1 MLHILDEPTIGQH
14 PADVARLLPV
24 LRRLAGPVIYVE
36 HDRSAAAEA
45 DQAIDIGPGAGSAGG
60 QVIYTGTPA
69 GLWQADTPT
78 GRYFSQRQAVPI
90 PAPRPRPEQFLMIR
104 GAALRNLRDIDLTF
118 PLGRLTVITGVSGSG
133 KSTLIEEVLLP
144 SLLQHQPVGCRAIEG
159 PAITSILV
167 DQDPIGQNPRSN
179 PATYTKL
186 ADLIRDCFAA
196 ASGLSA
202 SHFSFNRPEG
212 ACPTCQG
219 MGAQEV
225 RMSYLPPTWI
235 PCPDCDGQRFSDE
248 VLAARVD
255 FGGRWLSIADFYALS
270 IREAAPL
277 LLENSSLPPSRRRAA
292 RQILDALIDT
302 GLGYLELG
310 QPSPTLSGGEAQRVK
325 LAKFLGKSSLS
336 DHLLI
341 LDEPSTGLHPQ
352 DISGLLIILDRLARS
367 GATIVVVEHSTDV
380 IRAADWVLDLGPG
393 AGPAGGQLIYAGPPA
408 GLLTAEASLT
418 GRALRQESALQPRA
432 ASSAAHPRPAHIAIR
447 NARANNLTGVD
458 VDFPKGALTVV
469 TGVSGSGKS
478 SLVGDV
484 LESEARRRFL
494 ETLSMYERQGTREGP
509 EAAVDAVSGLGVA
522 VTLTGER
529 RVYERRATLG
539 TATEIAHHL
548 AILLTSFGERP
559 CPNCAQPLRRQAT
572 WVCPNCAYT
581 APLPQPRHFNPWVYG
596 AACTTCH
603 GVGTLQIPC
612 PEKLIIHPEKPLI
625 AGAMYSPGFFPNGY
639 LGKPYNGGNDLLL
652 ALGARFGFDPAT
664 TPWNELSPEVQSVF
678 LYGDNQPMEVI
689 VHSRA
694 QGTFTRTATFPG
706 FYGWIRDWD
715 VGGTY
720 TRTETC
726 PDCAG
731 SALRPAYASVTLT
744 GYTSYQLSEMPLAEL
759 LPILRAFN
767 SPAIAAH
774 LAAASLNTAL
784 RRIEFLLRVGLGYLH
799 LNRISATL
807 SAGEAQRVRLAGLL
821 GSGLTALTVL
831 LDEPTRGLHP
841 REIDAL
847 LSALFELRDEGNTLI
862 VVEHDLNFMRAADY
876 LVDVGPGP
884 GLAGGQIVA
893 RGTPAQVAQANTL
906 TAAWLR
912 AEKRAGPYPERRT
925 PNAWLTLRGARANNL
940 RSEMVRFP
948 LGVLVGICGVSGS
961 GKSTLV
967 IDTLARA
974 LAPHKHSTSV
984 AQEPFEPGPHDAIE
998 GAPARVILVDQVKT
1012 GLETPSA
1019 FLGLDPL
1026 LRALF
1031 AASEEAGALGL
1042 DESAFNRGCSA
1053 CGGRGA
1059 LKTELEFLPA
1069 LYYPCEVCRGSGL
1082 RPEAWDVHVGGLS
1095 LPEVYT
1101 LPIERTFELFCGDP
1115 ALAAPL
1121 AAARQV
1127 GLGYLV
1133 LHQPG
1138 HTLSGGEA
1146 QRLKIA
1152 RELCQKAQP
1161 ASLYILDEP
1170 TVGQHLEDVARL
1182 NAVLHHLVA
1191 AGHSVFVV
1199 EHHPHLLAACDWLI
1213 ELGPGGGPQGGR
1225 VIAAGTPEDLAKMDT
1240 PIGPYLKEVLG

>member
-1 MLHILDEPTIGQH
+1 
-14 PADVARLLPV
+14 V
-24 LRRLAGPVIYVE
+24 
-36 HDRSAAAEA
+36 
-45 DQAIDIGPGAGSAGG
+45 
-60 QVIYTGTPA
+60 
-69 GLWQADTPT
+69 
-78 GRYFSQRQAVPI
+78 
-90 PAPRPRPEQFLMIR
+90 
-104 GAALRNLRDIDLTF
+104 
-118 PLGRLTVITGVSGSG
+118 
-133 KSTLIEEVLLP
+133 
-144 SLLQHQPVGCRAIEG
+144 
-159 PAITSILV
+159 
-167 DQDPIGQNPRSN
+167 
-179 PATYTKL
+179 
-186 ADLIRDCFAA
+186 
-196 ASGLSA
+196 
-202 SHFSFNRPEG
+202 
-212 ACPTCQG
+212 
-219 MGAQEV
+219 
-225 RMSYLPPTWI
+225 
-235 PCPDCDGQRFSDE
+235 
-248 VLAARVD
+248 
-255 FGGRWLSIADFYALS
+255 
-270 IREAAPL
+270 
-277 LLENSSLPPSRRRAA
+277 
-292 RQILDALIDT
+292 
-302 GLGYLELG
+302 
-310 QPSPTLSGGEAQRVK
+310 
-325 LAKFLGKSSLS
+325 
-336 DHLLI
+336 
-341 LDEPSTGLHPQ
+341 
-352 DISGLLIILDRLARS
+352 
-367 GATIVVVEHSTDV
+367 
-380 IRAADWVLDLGPG
+380 
-393 AGPAGGQLIYAGPPA
+393 
-408 GLLTAEASLT
+408 
-418 GRALRQESALQPRA
+418 
-432 ASSAAHPRPAHIAIR
+432 
-447 NARANNLTGVD
+447 
-458 VDFPKGALTVV
+458 
-469 TGVSGSGKS
+469 
-478 SLVGDV
+478 
-484 LESEARRRFL
+484 
-494 ETLSMYERQGTREGP
+494 
-509 EAAVDAVSGLGVA
+509 
-522 VTLTGER
+522 
-529 RVYERRATLG
+529 
-539 TATEIAHHL
+539 
-548 AILLTSFGERP
+548 
-559 CPNCAQPLRRQAT
+559 
-572 WVCPNCAYT
+572 
-581 APLPQPRHFNPWVYG
+581 
-596 AACTTCH
+596 
-603 GVGTLQIPC
+603 PC

-678 LYGDNQPMEVI
+678 LYGDDQPMEVI
-689 VHSRA
+689 VHSRSL
-694 QGTFTRTATFPG
+694 GTFTRTATFPG

-726 PDCAG
+726 SDCGG
-731 SALRPAYASVTLT
+731 SALRPAYASVTLA
-744 GYTSYQLSEMPLAEL
+744 GYNSYSLSEMPLTEL
-759 LPILRAFN
+759 LPVLRAFN
-767 SPAIAAH
+767 SPVIATH

-784 RRIEFLLRVGLGYLH
+784 RRIEFLIRVGLGYLH

-893 RGTPAQVAQANTL
+893 HGTPAQVAQANTL

-912 AEKRAGPYPERRT
+912 AEKRADPAHTRRA

-940 RSEMVRFP
+940 RGETVRFP

-967 IDTLARA
+967 IDTLGRA

-984 AQEPFEPGPHDAIE
+984 ASEPFEPGPHDAIE
-998 GAPARVILVDQVKT
+998 GAPPRTILVDQVKT

-1026 LRALF
+1026 LRTLF
-1031 AASEEAGALGL
+1031 AASEEASALGL
-1042 DESAFNRGCSA
+1042 DEAAFTRGCSA
-1053 CGGRGA
+1053 CGGRGS

-1069 LYYPCEVCRGSGL
+1069 LYTPCEVCHGSGL
-1082 RPEAWDVHVGGLS
+1082 RPEAWDVHISGLS
-1095 LPEVYT
+1095 LPELYG
-1101 LPIERTFELFCGDP
+1101 LPIDRAFELFSGDP
-1115 ALAAPL
+1115 ALSAPL

-1213 ELGPGGGPQGGR
+1213 ELGPGGGPDGGW
-1225 VIAAGTPEDLAKMDT
+1225 VIAGGTPEEVAGMDT
-1240 PIGPYLKEVLG
+1240 PTGPYLREVLG